1 MTGNLCTK
9 MIKVRNFDLTLYNL
23 VRFDIVLRYFILY
36 KYIHRET
43 RICFHYY
50 SNFSVFFNIKIHSI
64 YKHFTL
70 WKDIPETF
78 IWRHHHMIFHYH
90 CYCCCQVLMLCLV
103 AVELCRLL
111 CRLWNRAL
119 MSYYCYCWYCF
130 LSWRCLSCCYLWNY
144 CYCCCSRE

>member
-1 MTGNLCTK
+1 MLTCEHKKATMTGNLCTK

-50 SNFSVFFNIKIHSI
+50 FNFSAFFYIKIHSI

-78 IWRHHHMIFHYH
+78 I
-90 CYCCCQVLMLCLV
+90 
-103 AVELCRLL
+103 
-111 CRLWNRAL
+111 
-119 MSYYCYCWYCF
+119 
-130 LSWRCLSCCYLWNY
+130 
-144 CYCCCSRE
+144 